1 MSEKDKPKITKCS
14 TKPYTEI
21 SFTPDL
27 KRFGIPVSIQEYL
40 TFLEKFETQEFKE
53 KLGNPVWHIHNG
65 NPPKEKN
72 VISFG
77 VLLNLVSASNAESED
92 VLWKFIKNYNATVK
106 REEHPILEK
115 LIRNAITYFN
125 DVVKPLK
132 KYRSATNEEK
142 AALKELIEVLKQMPD
157 GKTPEEIQT
166 EVFSVGKNHYEKEN
180 LRNWFKAIYEIVFGD
195 EQGPR
200 MGSFIS
206 FFGKQETIQ
215 LLENS
220 LNR

>member
-1 MSEKDKPKITKCS
+1 M
-14 TKPYTEI
+14 
-21 SFTPDL
+21 L
-27 KRFGIPVSIQEYL
+27 AL
-40 TFLEKFETQEFKE
+40 TRL
-53 KLGNPVWHIHNG
+53 
-65 NPPKEKN
+65 
-72 VISFG
+72 S
-77 VLLNLVSASNAESED
+77 
-92 VLWKFIKNYNATVK
+92 
-106 REEHPILEK
+106 
-115 LIRNAITYFN
+115 
-125 DVVKPLK
+125 
-132 KYRSATNEEK
+132 
-142 AALKELIEVLKQMPD
+142 
-157 GKTPEEIQT
+157 KTPEEIQT